1 MLRKTVGAASAD
13 ALSPRRNGRG
23 AVVTK
28 TKKRRFERVLD
39 PVDRVSEV
47 MFGLLMALTFTG
59 SISVASAGREEIR
72 TMMAAALGCNL
83 AWGLAD
89 AVMYLVRTAVE
100 RTRNARLLERLRGQ
114 PDAARAHAL
123 LAAALSGQLGAAS
136 DATLLESLRQRL
148 LALPAD
154 ARPLLGQRDF
164 IAAFSV
170 FLWVVAA
177 TFPVVL
183 PFALFDAVAPALRTS
198 QLIAL
203 AMLFGGGAAL
213 GRYADIA
220 RPWRAGLALMVVG
233 VLLVGAIKAL
243 GG

>member
-1 MLRKTVGAASAD
+1 MPDQTTEK
-13 ALSPRRNGRG
+13 
-23 AVVTK
+23 
-28 TKKRRFERVLD
+28 RVLD

-114 PDAARAHAL
+114 PDAARAH
-123 LAAALSGQLGAAS
+123 LAAALPGRLGAAS

-154 ARPLLGQRDF
+154 ARPLLGRRDF
-164 IAAFSV
+164 VAAFAV

-183 PFALFDAVAPALRTS
+183 PFAFFDAVAPALRTS

-203 AMLFGGGAAL
+203 AMLFAGGWTL